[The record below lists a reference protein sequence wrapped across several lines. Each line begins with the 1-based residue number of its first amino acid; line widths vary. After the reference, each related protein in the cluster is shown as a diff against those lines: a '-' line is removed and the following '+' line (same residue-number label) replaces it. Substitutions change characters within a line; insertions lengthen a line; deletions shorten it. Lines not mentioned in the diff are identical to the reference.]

1 MRPDF
6 PLPDVGWPPTQ
17 GFWDGAA
24 AGELRLPRCA
34 GCGRFHWYPEGP
46 CRSCGAGGG
55 DGPRRWEAVS
65 GRATL
70 FSWTVVSHAFLPQ
83 FRGALPLVPA
93 LVSIVEDPD
102 VRLVTRIVDA
112 APADLRVDQPVH
124 VVFRPIS
131 FDGVDGSVVAPLFA
145 PD

>member
-17 GFWDGAA
+17 GLWDGAA

-34 GCGRFHWYPEGP
+34 GCGRFH
-46 CRSCGAGGG
+46 
-55 DGPRRWEAVS
+55 
-65 GRATL
+65 
-70 FSWTVVSHAFLPQ
+70 VVSHAFLPQ

-102 VRLVTRIVDA
+102 VRLVTRIVEA